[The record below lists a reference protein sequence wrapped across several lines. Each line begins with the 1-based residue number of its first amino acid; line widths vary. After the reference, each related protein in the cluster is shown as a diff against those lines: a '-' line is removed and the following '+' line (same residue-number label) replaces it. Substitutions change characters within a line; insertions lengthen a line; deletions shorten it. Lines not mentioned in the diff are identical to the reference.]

1 MTTLPPDSHAHSQF
15 SWDAFFG
22 DMEATCAE
30 AVRIGLPSIAF
41 TEHADFSW
49 SEFDSEDEIPVQWR
63 PYAEG
68 TTLKPPAIDLD
79 EYQATIERC
88 RERFPELRILT
99 GVELSEP
106 HWHPE
111 AVADLL
117 GRGRFQRVLAS
128 VHAVSRRHEAYLDS
142 WPGMR
147 SAADPVELVRGY
159 LREAVLLVTEF
170 DDFEVL
176 THVDYPLRY
185 QAPEQRQVG
194 VGDLEDE
201 YRELLRALARA
212 GKVMEFNT
220 RIPLDR
226 RVIGWWREEGGGAVS
241 FASDAHKP
249 DAVAHG
255 FKEAAAVARAA
266 GFRPDDDPLGF
277 WVRD

>member
-15 SWDAFFG
+15 SWDALFG

-30 AVRIGLPSIAF
+30 AVRIGLPSVAF

-49 SEFDSEDEIPVQWR
+49 SEFDAVENVPVQWR
-63 PYAEG
+63 PYLDG
-68 TTLKPPAIDLD
+68 TTLKPPAIDLE
-79 EYQATIERC
+79 EYHATVERC

-106 HWHPE
+106 HWHPD

-117 GRGRFQRVLAS
+117 GRGGFQRVLAS
-128 VHAVSRRHEAYLDS
+128 MHALSERHEEYLDS
-142 WPGMR
+142 SPGMR
-147 SAADPVELVRGY
+147 RAEDPLPLVRKY
-159 LREAVLLVTEF
+159 LREARRLVEEF

-185 QAPEQRQVG
+185 QREGQKPIDVG
-194 VGDLEDE
+194 ELEHE

-249 DAVAHG
+249 DAVANG

-266 GFRPDDDPLGF
+266 GFRPDDDPFGF